1 MVERLSYTQLV
12 RSSNLFSCIK
22 ADFKRSQP
30 FFVIEVGADLACIGW
45 VTVYNSN
52 MLLGR
57 IVRFYVEGFRS
68 MTLGRT
74 LWGIILLKLFIM
86 FAVLKAFFF
95 PSYLQGGEQ
104 EKGDTVLTE
113 LTNRAAE
120 EE

>member
-1 MVERLSYTQLV
+1 
-12 RSSNLFSCIK
+12 
-22 ADFKRSQP
+22 
-30 FFVIEVGADLACIGW
+30 
-45 VTVYNSN
+45 
-52 MLLGR
+52 
-57 IVRFYVEGFRS
+57 

-95 PSYLQGGEQ
+95 PSYLQGEEQ

>member
-1 MVERLSYTQLV
+1 MF
-12 RSSNLFSCIK
+12 FSCG
-22 ADFKRSQP
+22 
-30 FFVIEVGADLACIGW
+30 ENYACIGRLI
-45 VTVYNSN
+45 VYNKS
-52 MLLGR
+52 MLLNR
-57 IVRFYVEGFRS
+57 IVKFYVEGFRS

-120 EE
+120 EK